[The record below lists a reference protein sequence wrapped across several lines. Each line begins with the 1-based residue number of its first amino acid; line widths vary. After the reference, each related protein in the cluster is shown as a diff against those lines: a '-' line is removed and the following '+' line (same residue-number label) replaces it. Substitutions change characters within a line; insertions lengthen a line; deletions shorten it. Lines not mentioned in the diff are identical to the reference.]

1 MQETATNA
9 RNISVL
15 VIDDAKDLL
24 QLVCDVLKFSG
35 MKPKGITNGMDLFTS
50 LEQDVFDIILM
61 DIMIG
66 GLDGR
71 QLTKQLKVDLRYS
84 SLPVLLYSVGPF
96 NEGLYDDS
104 GADGYLAKPFDMEE
118 LVSSIQ
124 QLAK

>member
-1 MQETATNA
+1 MQEPFNTL
-9 RNISVL
+9 RHISVL
-15 VIDDAKDLL
+15 VVDDAKDLL

-35 MKPKGITNGMDLFTS
+35 MKPKGITSGKDLFTS
-50 LEQDVFDIILM
+50 LEQDSFDIILM

-71 QLTKQLKVDLRYS
+71 QLTKQIKADLRYS

-118 LVSSIQ
+118 LVSSIR
-124 QLAK
+124 QLAR